1 MKKLI
6 TLVMLA
12 ALSVSLFGCSAM
24 DALKRVE
31 LPPLPTP
38 RAQETAEETPVPTA
52 ESVVA
57 PTPESKLPEH
67 VVVGIRRTENDCYDP
82 ENGTVKILAFSYDT
96 PEVYIE
102 GREAA
107 TEAVNEYIARLDE
120 TYVTGNDY
128 GVGTSDGMNIL
139 LEMAQDNYTVAKENH
154 LDIPLEF
161 ASDRSART
169 ARLDAKCLNIIFT
182 GYLYTG
188 GAHGNYG
195 DTAYVFDAESGEP
208 LTLDK
213 LSGDTAALTAYLA
226 GELERLRTEDKEG
239 YFSERITEDYFIDTT
254 PAQALAALVRDGAW
268 YFDNEGMCV
277 FSTPYEIAP
286 YASGIVEFH
295 IPYAS
300 LSGHID
306 AKWLPEERTG
316 EGKLSVLYASEL
328 ENGSTEVID
337 RVQANENGAELAV
350 LVEGSIYQVTLSK
363 VEYSGSFYETRRL
376 WGCSYMKDC
385 ALQIAADIPDG
396 MPNLMLSFLDAAGTP
411 HSLLLTQSGE
421 DGSLILMQ
429 ADEIRAIG

>member
-6 TLVMLA
+6 TFLVLA
-12 ALSVSLFGCSAM
+12 ALSVSLVGCA
-24 DALKRVE
+24 ALDTLKKVE

-38 RAQETAEETPVPTA
+38 RAQETVEETPVPTA
-52 ESVVA
+52 E
-57 PTPESKLPEH
+57 PTPESRLPEH
-67 VVVGIRRTENDCYDP
+67 VVVGIRRSVNDCYDP
-82 ENGTVKILAFSYDT
+82 ENGSVKILTFSYDT

-102 GREAA
+102 GRAAA

-128 GVGTSDGMNIL
+128 GVGTAEGMNIL
-139 LEMAQDNYTVAKENH
+139 LEMAQDNYTVARENS

-169 ARLDAKCLNIIFT
+169 ERLDAKCLNIVFT
-182 GYLYTG
+182 NYLYTG

-195 DTAYVFDAESGEP
+195 DMAYVFDAESGEV
-208 LTLDK
+208 LTLDR
-213 LSGDTAALTAYLA
+213 LSGDAEGLKAFLA
-226 GELERLRTEDKEG
+226 GELERLRTEDRDG
-239 YFSERITEDYFIDTT
+239 YFSERITEDYFYDTT
-254 PAQALAALVRDGAW
+254 PAQALAELVRDGAW
-268 YFDNEGMCV
+268 YFDDEGLCV
-277 FSTPYEIAP
+277 FSSPYEIAP

-295 IPYAS
+295 IPYAA
-300 LSGHID
+300 LTGHID
-306 AKWLPEERTG
+306 AKWLPEERMG
-316 EGKLSVLYASEL
+316 EGKLSVAFAADI

-337 RVQANENGAELAV
+337 RVQANENGTELAV
-350 LVEGSIYQVTLSK
+350 LVEGSIYQVTLSR

-396 MPNLMLSFLDAAGTP
+396 MPNLMLTYLDAAGAS

-421 DGSLILMQ
+421 DGSLILMD
-429 ADEIRAIG
+429 ANEIQAIG

>member
-1 MKKLI
+1 MKRLI
-6 TLVMLA
+6 TFLMLA
-12 ALSVSLFGCSAM
+12 ALSVSLVGCAAL

-38 RAQETAEETPVPTA
+38 RAQETAEETPAPTESVVVPTA
-52 ESVVA
+52 
-57 PTPESKLPEH
+57 ESKLPEH
-67 VVVGIRRTENDCYDP
+67 VVVGIRRTVTDCFDP
-82 ENGTVKILAFSYDT
+82 ENGSVKILTFSYDT

-128 GVGTSDGMNIL
+128 GVGTAEGMNIL
-139 LEMAQDNYTVAKENH
+139 LEMAQDNYAIARENA

-182 GYLYTG
+182 NYLYTG

-213 LSGDTAALTAYLA
+213 LSGNAEELKAFLA
-226 GELERLRTEDKEG
+226 GELERLRTEDKDG
-239 YFSERITEDYFIDTT
+239 YFSEHITEDYFIDTT
-254 PAQALAALVRDGAW
+254 PAQALAGLVRDGAW
-268 YFDNEGMCV
+268 YFDDEGMCI
-277 FSTPYEIAP
+277 FSSPYEIAP
-286 YASGIVEFH
+286 YASGIISFR
-295 IPYAS
+295 IPYAA

-306 AKWLPEERTG
+306 AKWMPEERTG
-316 EGKLSVLYASEL
+316 EGKLSVVFAADL

-337 RVQANENGAELAV
+337 RVQANENGTELAV

-376 WGCSYMKDC
+376 WGCSYMTDC

-396 MPNLMLSFLDAAGTP
+396 MPDLMLSYLDATGVS

-421 DGSLILMQ
+421 DGSLILLD
-429 ADEIRAIG
+429 ANEIQAIG